1 MTVPEPLSAV
11 RAAFS
16 RIAASDAT
24 AIWIALRDEADV
36 IADAEVVSR
45 RFAAGEDLPL
55 AGLTFAVKDNIDVAG
70 LATTAAHPAFSRVA
84 ERTATAVERLIA
96 AGALLVGKT
105 NMDQFATGLV
115 GARSPYG
122 RVASAVDPD
131 RVSGGSSSG
140 SGAAVG
146 HGLVDFSLGT
156 DTAGSGRVPGAF
168 NRVVGIKPTLGL
180 VPSDGV
186 VPACPSYDTIS
197 VFAQDVALAA
207 RVTRVLAGPS
217 ALDPHS
223 REWPQDA
230 PQGAPAVPVIAVPR
244 DSDLG
249 TLSPSMRGA
258 FRAAIARTRE
268 VGAQIVEVDL
278 TPFLEAAALLYDGGL
293 VAERAFSY
301 GAFLAGHSEGA
312 DPSVASIAARAME
325 VAGVDVIADQQRL
338 LELAAVGRRALEG
351 TTALL
356 IPTAPVHPT
365 HAQLDADPIGVNS
378 LVGTFTNFVN
388 LMDMS
393 AVAVPT
399 GPVEGEGEFG
409 VTFVAPAFHDQ
420 VVADLAARFRDEPEE
435 PLVGVPGIDVAVFG
449 AHLTGEPLNHQLVAL
464 GGRLVREVRT
474 SDGFRMLLVPGAVE
488 RPAVV
493 RSADGASL
501 PGELWRLSPASV
513 GRFLTMIAAPLGLGE
528 IDLDD
533 GSRAIGFI
541 ASVTGDERDIT
552 QPGGWRA
559 YRAGALAAV

>member
-1 MTVPEPLSAV
+1 MTIPDPLSAV
-11 RAAFS
+11 RDAFA
-16 RIAASDAT
+16 RIAVSDANT
-24 AIWIALRDEADV
+24 IWIALRDEADV
-36 IADAEVVSR
+36 LADAEDVAR
-45 RFAAGEDLPL
+45 RLAAGDDLPL

-70 LATTAAHPAFSRVA
+70 LPTTAAHPEFSRMA
-84 ERTATAVERLIA
+84 ERSATAVERLLA

-131 RVSGGSSSG
+131 RVAGGSSSG
-140 SGAAVG
+140 SGAVVG
-146 HGLVDFSLGT
+146 HRIVDFSLGT

-168 NRVVGIKPTLGL
+168 NRVVGLKPTLGL

-207 RVTRVLAGPS
+207 RVTNVLAGPS
-217 ALDPHS
+217 GRDPHS
-223 REWPQDA
+223 RGWPQDA
-230 PQGAPAVPVIAVPR
+230 PQGAPAAPVVAVPR
-244 DSDLG
+244 DADLG
-249 TLSPSMRGA
+249 ALSPAMRDA
-258 FRAAIARTRE
+258 FRAAVSRTRE
-268 VGAQIVEVDL
+268 TGAEIVEIDL
-278 TPFLEAAALLYDGGL
+278 TPFLDAAALLYDGGL
-293 VAERAFSY
+293 VAERAWSY
-301 GAFLAGHSEGA
+301 GAFLADHPDGA
-312 DPSVASIAARAME
+312 DPSVASIAAGAME
-325 VAGVDVIADQQRL
+325 VAGVDVVADQQRL
-338 LELAAVGRRALEG
+338 RELTATGHRAFEG

-365 HAQLDADPIGVNS
+365 HAQLDEDPIGVNS

-399 GPVEGEGEFG
+399 GPVGEEGEFG
-409 VTFVAPAFHDQ
+409 VTFVAPAFHDH
-420 VVADLAARFRDEPEE
+420 VVADLAARFRGESEE
-435 PLVGVPGIDVAVFG
+435 PLVGAPGIDVAVFG

-493 RSADGASL
+493 RADDGTSL

-528 IDLDD
+528 IELDD